1 MSHLFSEA
9 AIVVLYHMLIRIS
22 LPEMSVWVLVSDFI
36 YSSPTCVL
44 FKNYSFFSVLINRAI
59 ILSIYCKF
67 LDGTLFS
74 SFIETRH
81 FWGAVSF
88 GCSGI

>member
-1 MSHLFSEA
+1 MFKY
-9 AIVVLYHMLIRIS
+9 VYIS
-22 LPEMSVWVLVSDFI
+22 LPEMSVSLLVSDFI
-36 YSSPTCVL
+36 YMQLPHLCSIQKL
-44 FKNYSFFSVLINRAI
+44 FSFFSVLINRAI

-88 GCSGI
+88 GCRGI